1 MMAEDQYVHEKKIK
15 DARKNCL
22 STSEVISTTYN
33 LRKLAA
39 LVSKEAKGKLAGH
52 VQKLPS
58 TVLLPIGNYRFLGLF
73 NYVIAFHVQLYM
85 RL

>member
-1 MMAEDQYVHEKKIK
+1 MKKFK

-22 STSEVISTTYN
+22 SISKVMSTTYS

-39 LVSKEAKGKLAGH
+39 LVSKEEKGKLAAR

-58 TVLLPIGNYRFLGLF
+58 TVLSPIVNYRFLGLF
-73 NYVIAFHVQLYM
+73 NYVIAIHVQLYM